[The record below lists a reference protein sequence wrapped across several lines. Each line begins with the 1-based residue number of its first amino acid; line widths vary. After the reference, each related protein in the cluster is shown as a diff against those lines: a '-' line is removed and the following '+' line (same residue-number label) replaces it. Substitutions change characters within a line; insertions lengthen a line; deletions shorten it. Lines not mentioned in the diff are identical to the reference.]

1 MRNTKII
8 IKSKSQKY
16 PIYIGYNIL
25 KNLGKLVKYHL
36 PHADK
41 IAIISD
47 KKLPHNI
54 LKKIKYSLKK
64 YKVKNYSLISNEKTK
79 DIRVAN
85 KLLESLLKN
94 NYNRSDVIISLG
106 GGILGD
112 LSGFVASIFK
122 RGIKFINVPTTLLAQ
137 VDASIGGKTAVN
149 SKQGK
154 NLIGSFHQPEF
165 VLSDISVLNSLPS
178 REMICG
184 YGEILKHS
192 LIMNKKFFFWLK
204 KNAKN
209 ILVKRKKNSIQI
221 AIVESCK
228 IKSKVVSMD
237 EKEQNLRMILNFGH
251 TFGHAFE
258 AAKKFSDKLNHGE
271 AVLLGMY
278 IASELS
284 FKKKLLSNKDL
295 VLIKKHYSEVNLPKK
310 ISSFFKRKDINKII
324 NFMKKDKKN
333 LNQKINLVLLKRIGK
348 TTNSSSIKVKV
359 SEIKKI
365 LNSQLN

>member
-1 MRNTKII
+1 MKNTKII
-8 IKSKSQKY
+8 IKTRSRKY
-16 PIYIGYNIL
+16 PIYIGNNIL
-25 KNLGKLVKYHL
+25 KNLGKLLKHHL
-36 PHADK
+36 PHAKK
-41 IAIISD
+41 IAVISD
-47 KKLPHNI
+47 KKLPRNI
-54 LKKIKYSLKK
+54 LTKIKKSLRK
-64 YKVKNYSLISNEKTK
+64 YKVKNYNLLSNEKTK
-79 DIRVAN
+79 DIKIAN

-94 NYNRSDVIISLG
+94 NYNRSDVILSLG

-122 RGIKFINVPTTLLAQ
+122 RGIKFVNVPTTLLAQ

-178 REMICG
+178 REIICG

-192 LIMNKKFFFWLK
+192 LIMNKKFFFWLM
-204 KNAKN
+204 KNSKN
-209 ILVKRKKNSIQI
+209 ILLKREKKAIHT

-237 EKEQNLRMILNFGH
+237 EKEKNLRMILNFGH

-258 AAKKFSDKLNHGE
+258 ATKKFSNKLNHGE

-278 IASELS
+278 VASELS
-284 FKKKLLSNKDL
+284 FRRKLISNKDL
-295 VLIKKHYSEVNLPKK
+295 ILIKKHYKEANLPKK
-310 ISSFFKRKDINKII
+310 INSYFKRKDTNKII

-333 LNQKINLVLLKRIGK
+333 LNEKINLILLNRIGK
-348 TTNSSSIKVKV
+348 TTNTNKVKI
-359 SEIKKI
+359 SEIKKL
-365 LNSQLN
+365 LNSQLNY